1 MPTVA
6 DPSQLQ
12 SCLASHPVL
21 QHGFRP
27 FFLAAAL
34 WAPASLAI
42 WVLAVA
48 DGTAPPTALPLPAWH
63 PHELLFGYTGAVV
76 AGFLLTAVPNWTGR
90 LPVRGIPLLVLCLVW
105 LAARLAGL
113 IGGALSPWPA
123 VMLDTGF
130 WLMLVAA
137 MGREIV
143 AGRNWR
149 NLPVLALAVLLGTAC
164 LLSQLETFGFGSGP
178 VGRRLGLAVVWVL
191 IGMIGGRVVPSFT
204 RNWLAKRAAPALP
217 APFGRLDRLTL
228 AVLPAALGA
237 WVVLPDGAPAGV
249 LLTLAG
255 AVTLLRLA
263 RWQGLATT
271 AEPLVTILHLGYA
284 WLGAGLVLL
293 GLGILLP
300 DSVGRL
306 ATLHALSAGAIGTM
320 TLAIMTRAT
329 LGHTGRDLTADRIT
343 LVLFGLVQAG
353 ALVRVFAP
361 VLPAAYQDVLA
372 LAGAMWGAAFLLFL
386 WRYGPMLLGP
396 RATGPA

>member
-1 MPTVA
+1 MPTM
-6 DPSQLQ
+6 PPRLPLLQ
-12 SCLASHPVL
+12 
-21 QHGFRP
+21 QGFRP
-27 FFLAAAL
+27 LFLAAGL
-34 WAPASLAI
+34 WAPASLALWI
-42 WVLAVA
+42 LALTGGAV
-48 DGTAPPTALPLPAWH
+48 PPTGLPITAWH

-90 LPVRGIPLLVLCLVW
+90 LPVRGLPLLALCLVW

-113 IGGALSPWPA
+113 TGGALSPWPA
-123 VMLDTGF
+123 VVLDTGF
-130 WLMLVAA
+130 WLLLVAA
-137 MGREIV
+137 MGREV
-143 AGRNWR
+143 VVGRNWR
-149 NLPVLALAVLLGTAC
+149 NLPVIVLGLLLGIAC
-164 LLSQLETFGFGSGP
+164 LLSQLEALGFGSGP
-178 VGRRLGLAVVWVL
+178 LGRRLGLAVVWVL

-217 APFGRLDRLTL
+217 APFGRLDRVAL
-228 AVLPAALGA
+228 AVLPAALA
-237 WVVLPDGAPAGV
+237 VWVAFPAGAPAGA

-263 RWQGLATT
+263 RWRGLATT
-271 AEPLVTILHLGYA
+271 AEPLVTILHLGYG
-284 WLGAGLVLL
+284 WLGVGLLLL

-353 ALVRVFAP
+353 ALLRVVAP
-361 VLPAAYQDVLA
+361 VLPVAYGDTLAVAAL
-372 LAGAMWGAAFLLFL
+372 LWGGAFLLFV
-386 WRYGPMLLGP
+386 WRYGPMLVGP